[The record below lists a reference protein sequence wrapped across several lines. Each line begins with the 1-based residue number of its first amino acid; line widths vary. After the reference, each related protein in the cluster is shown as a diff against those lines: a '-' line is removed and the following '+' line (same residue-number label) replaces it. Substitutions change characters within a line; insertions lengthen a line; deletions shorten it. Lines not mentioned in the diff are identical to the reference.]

1 VFTWRLQNDD
11 PRRECSQRCEAA
23 STYTGQSTVQL
34 RVRAEVVLG
43 GLIEVQ
49 LVAPEATR
57 ADRSRY
63 ATGRG
68 VDAVDGTDPSEARET
83 PQMGAV
89 AKFRA
94 RIVHI
99 QYNWSVVMKV
109 RMSLICIFAACV
121 SASVF
126 TWRLQND
133 EPRRQCSQRCEAA
146 STYTG
151 QSTVQLRVR
160 AEVVL
165 GGLS

>member
-1 VFTWRLQNDD
+1 M
-11 PRRECSQRCEAA
+11 
-23 STYTGQSTVQL
+23 QL

-63 ATGRG
+63 VASQG
-68 VDAVDGTDPSEARET
+68 VDAAERANSSKACEMSPMSAAAT
-83 PQMGAV
+83 
-89 AKFRA
+89 FRA
-94 RIVHI
+94 RILHF
-99 QYNWSVVMKV
+99 QSTWSVVMKV
-109 RMSLICIFAACV
+109 RMSLICILFACV